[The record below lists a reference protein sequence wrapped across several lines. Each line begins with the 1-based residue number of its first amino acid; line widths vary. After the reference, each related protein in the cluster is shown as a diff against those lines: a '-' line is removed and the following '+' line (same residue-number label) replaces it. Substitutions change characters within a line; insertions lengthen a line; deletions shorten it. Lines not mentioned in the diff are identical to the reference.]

1 MGGPY
6 QPIKPGRKWFKEATV
21 KAVFLFMGTA
31 LEAAAERDP
40 DIAKEVAAWENGF
53 ILMMNVLPF
62 GPHMAFEK
70 ADGRLFYRGAKTKDR
85 GSALKER
92 IAKNGVVPPPDAA
105 LQDATV
111 VVNFKSI
118 ESAFMVLTPQMGTPR
133 AYAERRL
140 LVKGDLSKVMSFSRC
155 LNILLAHL
163 YPKVVYASL
172 MKRPPRMGLK
182 KQFIRFRIM
191 LDIALN
197 LPGHVRRSS

>member
-53 ILMMNVLPF
+53 VLMMNVLPS
-62 GPHMAFEK
+62 GPHMTFEK
-70 ADGRLFYRGAKTKDR
+70 ADGRLFYRGR
-85 GSALKER
+85 ALKEPP
-92 IAKNGVVPPPDAA
+92 IAKNGVVPPPDEA
-105 LQDATV
+105 LRDATV

-191 LDIALN
+191 LDVALN